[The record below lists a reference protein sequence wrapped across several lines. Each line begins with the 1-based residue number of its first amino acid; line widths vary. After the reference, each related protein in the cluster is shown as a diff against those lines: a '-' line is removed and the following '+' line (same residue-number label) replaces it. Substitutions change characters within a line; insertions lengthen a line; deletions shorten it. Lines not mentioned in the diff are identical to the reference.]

1 MAGKNLQ
8 TKIQMGYKT
17 MAKQLTV
24 KIYKGV
30 SKIRKSIQKM
40 KIELKLKKKL
50 NEMKC
55 LMLTTRFRKM
65 RKNT

>member
-40 KIELKLKKKL
+40 KIELKLKK
-50 NEMKC
+50 N
-55 LMLTTRFRKM
+55 
-65 RKNT
+65 